1 MKLVTRYLPKFT
13 GVIKGYFKR
22 QISGLEPSMFNE
34 QSDSLLH
41 ANVISHY

>member
-1 MKLVTRYLPKFT
+1 MKLVTKYLPKFT
-13 GVIKGYFKR
+13 GIIKSYFERK
-22 QISGLEPSMFNE
+22 ISELEPSMFNE

>member
-1 MKLVTRYLPKFT
+1 MKLVTRYLPKLT
-13 GVIKGYFKR
+13 GIIKGYSERK
-22 QISGLEPSMFNE
+22 ISGLEPSMFNE